1 MGSGRWKQ
9 VDALIVEAMRTPDG
23 DRRAF
28 LERIDG
34 EAPELSAEVR
44 ELLELRSAAANF
56 LEDPAADLSVGAPS
70 FEDQTV
76 CPVVG
81 KMVGPYRVER
91 KIGEGGM
98 GAVYLA
104 ERADDEYQHQ
114 VAVKLLRP
122 DVTGVDL
129 VRRFRAERQI
139 LAVLDHPNI
148 SRLLDGGTTGD
159 NRPFLVMEFVEGVP
173 IDQFCDERTL
183 SVDDRLELFLKV
195 CDAVSFAHQN
205 LVVHR
210 DLKPSN
216 ILVTDSGDPKLLDFG
231 IAKLL
236 EPSVFRRVDE
246 EVTATGH
253 RPMSPSFAS
262 PEHIRGMPITTSSDV
277 YSLGALLY
285 LLLTGSVP
293 RRFADFTIPAVEN
306 EFSREP
312 VPPSVAVSKS
322 DTSGPFR
329 RRWRLEG
336 DIDAVV
342 LKALREEPDHR
353 YPTVGEF
360 SDDLRRYQ
368 RGLPVNAHQ
377 GGVAYR
383 TSRFLRRHRIAVC
396 MGAVIAALVIAAA
409 GALGIQAKRITS
421 ERDRAERVAE
431 FTASILGEASPVS
444 GSGDDSIRAVLES
457 SATRIDLEFSDQP
470 ETQADL
476 LLAVGE
482 IYNELG
488 MFRQARPLLS
498 RSVDL
503 RETYGGELNRKLP
516 QSLAALGHALEEIG
530 EIEEGR
536 ELLERAL
543 INGRREYGEDSEFV
557 MRALNR
563 LGKSYWRQSEFQ
575 EAVDRFRYARAIGE
589 TRYGAQDPRVAIGVG
604 QLAHVLCEMGEF
616 EESEQLHLQSVAV
629 LEHSG
634 DGYRV
639 PLADRLASL
648 GVLYWKTGR
657 YDLAV
662 GEIER
667 ALEIREMLFDPNDP
681 VIGNT
686 LGDLANVQAD
696 RGELRV
702 AEALLRRGLDV
713 IVRGSGAN
721 GPNALANRNNL
732 ASVLFELG
740 EIEEAHREWKFVLDG
755 HRDLYGNQ
763 NLWTAYVL
771 RAVALTEHY
780 LGGDTDALRF
790 DSESLEIIERAVGGG
805 HPELAAGRGVSARIR
820 LGQGDRDGAE
830 QLLRSLLTPVEGE
843 DPWWR
848 WRITNHCRFAE
859 LLISE
864 QRLQEAATELM
875 YAERIFE
882 AKRQSLGSPRERL
895 RLARYNLT
903 LGDLRRSLGEPE
915 AAVSSWEEALRI
927 LDEDSAGPVGIYH
940 RLLRVAVLL
949 RLGMIEE
956 ARPDAEELTALGW
969 MRPEWLRLALDENT
983 SLDDLPVV
991 LY

>member
-1 MGSGRWKQ
+1 MS
-9 VDALIVEAMRTPDG
+9 LPDG
-23 DRRAF
+23 ERWAF
-28 LERIDG
+28 LEKIDR
-34 EAPELSAEVR
+34 EDPELSAEVR
-44 ELLELRSAAANF
+44 ELLDQRSAAVNF
-56 LEDPAADLSVGAPS
+56 LEAPAADLNAGASS
-70 FEDQTV
+70 FEEQTA
-76 CPVVG
+76 CSVVG

-91 KIGEGGM
+91 QIGEGGM

-104 ERADDEYQHQ
+104 DRADDEYQHQ

-122 DVTGVDL
+122 GVTGVDL

-139 LAVLDHPNI
+139 LAVLVHPNI
-148 SRLLDGGTTGD
+148 TRLLDGGTTED
-159 NRPFLVMEFVEGVP
+159 SRPFLVMEYVEGAP
-173 IDQFCDERTL
+173 IDQFCDERAL
-183 SVDDRLELFLKV
+183 SIDDRLELFLKV
-195 CDAVSFAHQN
+195 CDAVSFAHRN

-216 ILVTDSGDPKLLDFG
+216 ILVTDTGEPKLLDFG

-236 EPSVFRRVDE
+236 EPSAFHRIDE
-246 EVTATGH
+246 EATATGH

-285 LLLTGSVP
+285 LLLTGNVP
-293 RRFADFTIPAVEN
+293 RRFSDFTIPAIEN

-312 VPPSVAVSKS
+312 VPPSVVASES
-322 DTSGPFR
+322 DTSGPSR

-342 LKALREEPDHR
+342 LKALRDEPDHR
-353 YPTVGEF
+353 YPTVAEF
-360 SDDLRRYQ
+360 ADDLGRYL
-368 RGLPVNAHQ
+368 RGLPVNARR
-377 GGVAYR
+377 GGIAYR
-383 TSRFLRRHRIAVC
+383 TSRFLRRHRMAVG
-396 MGAVIAALVIAAA
+396 MGAVIAALVITAA
-409 GALGIQAKRITS
+409 GALGLQAKRIAS

-444 GSGDDSIRAVLES
+444 GSGNDSIRSVLER

-470 ETQADL
+470 GTQADL

-482 IYNELG
+482 VYNELG
-488 MFRQARPLLS
+488 MYQKARSLLI
-498 RSVDL
+498 RSLDL
-503 RETYGGELNRKLP
+503 RETYGGLLARKLS
-516 QSLAALGHALEEIG
+516 QSLAALGHALEELG

-543 INGRREYGEDSEFV
+543 THGRREYGEDSNVV
-557 MRALNR
+557 MLALNR
-563 LGKSYWRQSEFQ
+563 LGKSHWRQSEFE
-575 EAVDRFRYARAIGE
+575 EAVGRLRHARAIGE
-589 TRYGAQDPRVAIGVG
+589 RRYGAEDPRVAIGVG

-616 EESEQLHLQSVAV
+616 AEAEKLHLQSVAV
-629 LEHSG
+629 LEEAG
-634 DGYRV
+634 DRYRV
-639 PLADRLASL
+639 PLADGLASL

-686 LGDLANVQAD
+686 MGDLANVQAD
-696 RGELRV
+696 RGELRI

-713 IVRGSGAN
+713 IVRGMGTNS
-721 GPNALANRNNL
+721 PDALANRNNL
-732 ASVLFELG
+732 ASVLFDLG
-740 EIEEAHREWKFVLDG
+740 EIEEAYREWTFVLDG

-780 LGGDTDALRF
+780 LGGDTDALRY
-790 DSESLEIIERAVGGG
+790 DSESLEIIERAVGSD

-864 QRLQEAATELM
+864 RRLEEAATELAH
-875 YAERIFE
+875 AERIFE
-882 AKRQSLGSPRERL
+882 AKRSSLGSPRDRL
-895 RLARYNLT
+895 RLVRYNLT
-903 LGDLRRSLGEPE
+903 LGDLRRFGGEPE
-915 AAVSSWEEALRI
+915 RAASSWQDALRI
-927 LDEDSAGPVGIYH
+927 LDEDTVGPVGIYH
-940 RLLRVAVLL
+940 RLLRIAVLL
-949 RLGMIEE
+949 RLGLVEE
-956 ARPDAEELTALGW
+956 ARPDAEELIALGW
-969 MRPEWLRLALDENT
+969 RRPEWLRLALNENT
-983 SLDDLPVV
+983 SLEELPAV